1 MKKLLIIAGL
11 LFLGSQGFCADT
23 AQPEQN
29 FTDNR
34 ASIAVQK
41 QPAADNTQKQKIK
54 NNWFCIIIQVN
65 GKIKDSAAAI
75 PAAEQ

>member
-1 MKKLLIIAGL
+1 MKKLLIILGL

-23 AQPEQN
+23 VQPEQN
-29 FTDNR
+29 FTGNR

-41 QPAADNTQKQKIK
+41 QPAIDNTQKQKIK

-65 GKIKDSAAAI
+65 GKIKDSVTAI
-75 PAAEQ
+75 PAAQ